1 MPAATAPVRDDA
13 IRVYWQPGCT
23 SCLRTK
29 EFLTRHRVPFLSR
42 NVLADADALDELA
55 RFNLRQVPIVTRGD
69 RYVDGQVLKDVAAI
83 AGISYNTVTQYPPEE
98 LFRRLYRVLDGGARF
113 LGQLDEAQ
121 LATVLPGR
129 PRSLTQL
136 GHHLF
141 NVADA
146 FVEHEEGIPL
156 TFASYC
162 RDPAPGTM
170 SKDELLAYGRH
181 VRDRVVAWQ
190 EGPGRTADW
199 RRAADVYYG
208 TQTLHDF
215 LERTTW
221 HAGQHSRQLM
231 WMMAEKLGV
240 PPENPLGEETF
251 GGLPMPESVW
261 DAA

>member
-1 MPAATAPVRDDA
+1 MTAAPAADDA

-29 EFLTRHRVPFLSR
+29 EFLTKNRVPFLSR
-42 NVLADADALDELA
+42 NVLADEGAYAELE
-55 RFNLRQVPIVTRGD
+55 RFGLRQVPIVTRGD
-69 RYVDGQVLKDVAAI
+69 QWVNGQVLKDVARL
-83 AGISYNTVTQYPPEE
+83 AGFAYGGTTQYAPDE
-98 LFRRLYRVLDGGARF
+98 LFRRLYRVIDGSGRF
-113 LGQLDEAQ
+113 IGQLDETQ

-136 GHHLF
+136 GYHLF

-170 SKDELLAYGRH
+170 SKTELLAYGQH
-181 VRDRVVAWQ
+181 VRGRVDAWRT
-190 EGPGRTADW
+190 GPGRTADW
-199 RRAADVYYG
+199 TRTANVYYG

-221 HAGQHSRQLM
+221 HSGQHSRQLM

-240 PPENPLGEETF
+240 PPIDPLGEETF